1 MAVCLFFA
9 AEKDQQG
16 ANAMKRSI
24 RILSVFL
31 CAVLLSALLVPMT
44 ALADVRTSDPVI
56 YVRGQ
61 GTPLYNIEGEQIYPL
76 EVEDGYIGDAV
87 KDCLPLFMDGVRT
100 GEWDAYCDAL
110 YEAVYPIFEEIAL
123 DENGEAS
130 DGSGIQWTWSRSTL
144 KDTKK
149 NGTYAM
155 RDYMYYYD
163 WRLDPWTI
171 ADDLSGYINAVMAV
185 TGAKK
190 VNIIGRCE
198 GACVVQAYMVKYG
211 TSKINNYCLYSQAL
225 SGVNTVSGTFSGKIQ
240 IDADSVDRY
249 ADYYMTTANTVVNDL
264 MQSIIDMVVIT
275 NGMNLA
281 TSFVNDIYA
290 EVCANILPRL
300 VLATYGTMPGIWAMV
315 DLDDY
320 SDAMTFNFK
329 GREIEYA
336 GLISKITNF
345 HNKVAVPF
353 EADLKKFERNGV
365 DIAVVSKYGFQSIP
379 LFENNEVLS
388 DGASTVE
395 NTTLG
400 ATTALVNQTLSEDYI
415 SARTKAGYAA
425 YISPDKQIDM
435 STCLFPDKTWIIKNL
450 EHSVFPECAEE
461 LISAF
466 FITDGEMDID
476 TYDVFPQFTV
486 YDAQTKTIEPMTES
500 NSQNSWSEIGIM
512 EKIANFFR
520 SIINM
525 FLRIFNNMLNLDL
538 TN

>member
-1 MAVCLFFA
+1 
-9 AEKDQQG
+9 
-16 ANAMKRSI
+16 MKKSI
-24 RILSVFL
+24 RILSVIICVVMLAGL
-31 CAVLLSALLVPMT
+31 CLPMT

-61 GTPLYNIEGEQIYPL
+61 GTPLYNAAGEQIYPL
-76 EVEDGYIGDAV
+76 ETEDGYLSNAV
-87 KDCLPLFMDGVRT
+87 AECLPIFMNAVRT
-100 GEWDAYCDAL
+100 NEWDAYCDAL
-110 YEAVYPIFEEIAL
+110 YEAVYPVFEEIAL
-123 DENGEAS
+123 DKNGEAS

-163 WRLDPWTI
+163 WRLDPWEV
-171 ADDLSGYINAVMAV
+171 AADLSGYIDAVLAV

-198 GACVVQAYMVKYG
+198 GACIVQAYMVRYG

-225 SGVNTVSGTFSGKIQ
+225 SGVNTVSGTFSGKIKVDS
-240 IDADSVDRY
+240 DAIDRY
-249 ADYYMTTANTVVNDL
+249 SDYYMTTSNAVANDL
-264 MQSIIDMVVIT
+264 LQAIIDMVIIT

-281 TSFVNDIYA
+281 SSFINDIYEKISA
-290 EVCANILPRL
+290 KILPRL
-300 VLATYGTMPGIWAMV
+300 ILATYGTMPGIWAMV
-315 DLDDY
+315 DLEDFDE
-320 SDAMTFNFK
+320 AMTLNFSGK
-329 GREIEYA
+329 EAEYA
-336 GLISKITNF
+336 GLIAKIYNF
-345 HNKVAVPF
+345 HNRVAVPF
-353 EADLKKFERNGV
+353 ENDLKRFERNGV

-395 NTTLG
+395 NTTFG

-415 SARTKAGYAA
+415 KSRIRAGYGD
-425 YISPDKQIDM
+425 YISADKQIDM
-435 STCLFPDKTWIIKNL
+435 STCLFPKSTWIIKGL

-466 FITDGEMDID
+466 FITDGKMTID
-476 TYDVFPQFTV
+476 SYDVFPQYMV
-486 YDAQTKTIEPMTES
+486 YNESKKTLEPMTEE
-500 NSQNSWSEIGIM
+500 NSGNSWSEVGIM
-512 EKIANFFR
+512 QKIANFFR

-525 FLRIFNNMLNLDL
+525 FLKIFNNMLNLDL